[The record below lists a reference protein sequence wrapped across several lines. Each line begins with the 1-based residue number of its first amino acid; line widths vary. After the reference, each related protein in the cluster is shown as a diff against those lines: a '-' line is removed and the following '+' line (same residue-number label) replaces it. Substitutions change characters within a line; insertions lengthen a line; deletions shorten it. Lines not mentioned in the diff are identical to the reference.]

1 MWYAFFVF
9 VLILNLFA
17 LVMQIYVY
25 ILTFFI
31 DNIDT
36 RAALEAVRE
45 LVSQSNIY
53 TKNCKNPNTLLLRDI
68 AVYITKLFTMFGA
81 ISSSHDAI
89 GFPVDDGTT
98 NQNVTIDFSRK
109 PKQKNTFPKIIVTN
123 RLIIILF

>member
-1 MWYAFFVF
+1 ME
-9 VLILNLFA
+9 
-17 LVMQIYVY
+17 IYVY
-25 ILTFFI
+25 ILTFFT

-109 PKQKNTFPKIIVTN
+109 RKQKNTFPRIIVTN